1 MLSKRQ
7 KEGHTLQDILSKKTQ
22 LKTMS
27 RKAYET
33 ERKTTELFVSRAQL
47 MDPVYPQLGFH

>member
-7 KEGHTLQDILSKKTQ
+7 KEGHIKKKISQKRRSENNAQ
-22 LKTMS
+22 L
-27 RKAYET
+27 YET

-47 MDPVYPQLGFH
+47 MDPVYPQLGFC